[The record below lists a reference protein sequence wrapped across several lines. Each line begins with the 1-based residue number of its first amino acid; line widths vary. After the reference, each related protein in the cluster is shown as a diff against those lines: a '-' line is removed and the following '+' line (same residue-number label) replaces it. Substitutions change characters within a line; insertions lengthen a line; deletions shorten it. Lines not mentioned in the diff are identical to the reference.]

1 MTSVEIIS
9 LVVTAMGVC
18 SFSAI
23 FTILYRN
30 YTAASIKEVVNG
42 KLDVDL
48 IDECIYNSQ
57 KNTIRRREIF
67 KTIKTALFYVVLF
80 VFVPVLFFSVLSKFN
95 GDVVMIG
102 GKSIM
107 VVASGSM
114 SEKHKD
120 NTYLTSLSLDN
131 QFNTYDIILLNQVNK
146 PSELDVYDV
155 IAFVN
160 DEGVNII
167 HRIRAKEIVNGEIRY
182 VTRGDSNNSDDKYK
196 PKFDDVI
203 GVYADKKIDSLG
215 IFIVFFQSYGGMV
228 TIGAL
233 VYCLIMIDSL
243 NKKLQAVQDDRLEK
257 LRSAFDFETLTN
269 AKEMKTEFTE
279 RIYYKGYAYLFNEQG
294 FVDKQEIPQEELTE
308 QSENTLVR
316 VVETG
321 NEKISEEIIIQS
333 EGTES

>member
-42 KLDVDL
+42 KSDIDL

-57 KNTIRRREIF
+57 KNTIRRREVL
-67 KTIKTALFYVVLF
+67 KTIKTAIFYVVLI

-95 GDVVMIG
+95 GDVVMVG
-102 GKSIM
+102 GKSVM

-114 SEKHKD
+114 SEKHKN
-120 NTYLTSLSLDN
+120 NTYLKSLSLDN
-131 QFNTYDIILLNQVNK
+131 QFNTYDIIVLNQVNK
-146 PSELDVYDV
+146 PSELEVYDV

-160 DEGVNII
+160 DKGVNII

-182 VTRGDSNNSDDKYK
+182 VTRGDSNPDDDSYK
-196 PKFDDVI
+196 PNFDDVI
-203 GVYADKKIDSLG
+203 GVYADVKIDGLG
-215 IFIVFFQSYGGMV
+215 ILIMFFQSYGGMV
-228 TIGAL
+228 TIVAL
-233 VYCLIMIDSL
+233 VYCLIMIDHL
-243 NKKLQAVQDDRLEK
+243 NKKLQTVQDDRLEK

-269 AKEMKTEFTE
+269 AKEMQTEFTE
-279 RIYYKGYAYLFNEQG
+279 RIYYKGYAYLFNDQG
-294 FVDKQEIPQEELTE
+294 FVEKQEIPQNELKQKAE
-308 QSENTLVR
+308 GTLIR
-316 VVETG
+316 VVETSEG
-321 NEKISEEIIIQS
+321 ETSEEIIIQS
-333 EGTES
+333 EGTEQ